1 MQDQKKATGAV
12 SAPEVTIQ
20 KNNPQSVGASDR
32 SVNYAVLI
40 PTMADAMRAAGLS
53 PAKSIDLVPDGKLH
67 RYRIDGD
74 KAGSLNGW
82 YVQHSTPILAGAF
95 GSWKTSET
103 HTWREAGSQSTMTPE
118 EHAAMRQHMQGV
130 QAARVAEQAQVH
142 AEARAKAER
151 LWRTARPATNDHAYL
166 VRKRIGAIGIRRLRD
181 MLVVPV
187 RDASGNL
194 HTLQF
199 IGPDGQ
205 KRFLTGGRIAGGYF
219 AMGRPT
225 DSVLVCEGYAT
236 GATLFKA
243 MGGAV
248 AVAVAFNCG
257 NLPAVARA
265 LRGKFPALRM
275 VLAADNDSG
284 TAGNPGLRWA
294 NEAAQAVGG
303 FVAVPRFEGARNV

>member
-1 MQDQKKATGAV
+1 MQDQKKATGAIP
-12 SAPEVTIQ
+12 APEVTIQ

-40 PTMADAMRAAGLS
+40 PTMGDAMRAAGLS
-53 PAKSIDLVPDGKLH
+53 PFKALDLVPDGKLR
-67 RYRIDGD
+67 RYRIEGD

-82 YVQHSTPILAGAF
+82 FVLHGQPVLAGAF

-103 HTWREAGSQSTMTPE
+103 HTWREAGAKTMTPE
-118 EHAAMRQHMQGV
+118 EREAMRQHMQGV
-130 QAARVAEQAQVH
+130 QAARVAEQAVVH

-181 MLVVPV
+181 MLLVPV
-187 RDASGNL
+187 RDASGTL

-236 GATLFKA
+236 GATLFRA
-243 MGGAV
+243 MGG

-265 LRGKFPALRM
+265 LRAKFPDLRM
-275 VLAADNDSG
+275 VICGDNDMN
-284 TAGNPGLRWA
+284 TAGNPGLHWA